1 VGESELIRDLSS
13 HVALLDVIVRVLV
26 GAVRLAALAKVAEEA
41 ADGHAGLVKL
51 VEEPARLAL
60 HAQAPQPVPAHRL
73 PVAPAAAAVPRP
85 VRSPAAAGRA
95 RVNRRRR
102 MGPGRR
108 GRVEGALEVEA
119 EAAVAVVHGKML
131 GSGNLR
137 ERREGDGRRQEWDD

>member
-1 VGESELIRDLSS
+1 MLVSTWGDLNS

-73 PVAPAAAAVPRP
+73 PVSPAATSPAVPRP
-85 VRSPAAAGRA
+85 VRSPTAADRAG
-95 RVNRRRR
+95 VKRRRR
-102 MGPGRR
+102 MGTCRR
-108 GRVEGALEVEA
+108 GRVEAALEVEA
-119 EAAVAVVHGKML
+119 EAAVAVVHGEML
-131 GSGNLR
+131 GFGNLR
-137 ERREGDGRRQEWDD
+137 ETREGGGRRQE